1 MRKRPSPDWESS
13 SCPDVGLAVTAIAAV
28 NATPSAE
35 PHRRCNSLADGL
47 MPAAPNRIAPQGL
60 VRELARLVGPEHA
73 LEVPSASDYNR
84 DMSRRRG
91 IEGRADAVTLPGS
104 PEEVRAVLAWCYEH
118 DVPLTPR
125 GGGTGLTGGAAPV
138 QGGVVCSLERLRGV
152 RELDPAR
159 WRMFPEAGVHT
170 REVQRLAREH
180 GLFFAPD
187 PGAAEQSQ
195 IGGNV
200 ATNAGGPHALK
211 YGVTGSWVAGME
223 VVLAPGELVDIGG
236 WQAKDVAG
244 YDLRSLLVGSEG
256 TLGIIT
262 AVRLR
267 LLPAPEAALPVV
279 AFLSGREQGCAAVE
293 QILGSGLRPSVLD
306 FLEGDAL
313 TLLAAS
319 YPVGRGSGGRQS
331 VPAGSGFA
339 LIAEVDG
346 SREEAEAQRAALLE
360 ALEGLVVRVDEP
372 ADHAAL
378 WRWRDGVNGVLT
390 GVRGAKVSED
400 VVFPR
405 ERLAEGLERF
415 EQIAAAHGL
424 RSCSFGH
431 AGDGNVHATVLVDP
445 SRDEELDAADAI
457 GEELFG
463 LVVELGGSIAGEHG
477 VGWSKRGRLESQWP
491 RRAVELHEQIKGVF
505 DPKGL
510 LNPGK
515 KLARYPARSPLHKA
529 RKEAR

>member
-1 MRKRPSPDWESS
+1 M
-13 SCPDVGLAVTAIAAV
+13 
-28 NATPSAE
+28 
-35 PHRRCNSLADGL
+35 
-47 MPAAPNRIAPQGL
+47 
-60 VRELARLVGPEHA
+60 
-73 LEVPSASDYNR
+73 
-84 DMSRRRG
+84 
-91 IEGRADAVTLPGS
+91 
-104 PEEVRAVLAWCYEH
+104 
-118 DVPLTPR
+118 
-125 GGGTGLTGGAAPV
+125 
-138 QGGVVCSLERLRGV
+138 VCSLERLRRV
-152 RELDPAR
+152 RELDPSL
-159 WRMFPEAGVHT
+159 WRMFPEAGVRT

-200 ATNAGGPHALK
+200 ATNAGGPHAVK

-236 WQAKDVAG
+236 WAAKDVSG
-244 YDLRSLLVGSEG
+244 YDLRSLLIGSEG

-267 LLPAPEAALPVV
+267 LLPAPAAALPLVL
-279 AFLSGREQGCAAVE
+279 FLDGREEGCAAIA

-306 FLEGDAL
+306 FLEGEAV
-313 TLLAAS
+313 TLLAPS
-319 YPVGRGSGGRQS
+319 YPGSPGIGRRRRTRRRALRADRGGGRQPRGGGG
-331 VPAGSGFA
+331 PAA
-339 LIAEVDG
+339 
-346 SREEAEAQRAALLE
+346 RAA
-360 ALEGLVVRVDEP
+360 
-372 ADHAAL
+372 
-378 WRWRDGVNGVLT
+378 
-390 GVRGAKVSED
+390 RGARGPCSPGGRAPRRGRAVALAGRGQRRAHGRPRGEGERGRRVS
-400 VVFPR
+400 PR
-405 ERLAEGLERF
+405 
-415 EQIAAAHGL
+415 AARRGAASASSGSPLAHGL

-445 SRDEELDAADAI
+445 ARDEELDAADAV
-457 GEELFG
+457 GEELFE

-491 RRAVELHEQIKGVF
+491 RRAVELHEQIKGAF

-529 RKEAR
+529 RKEGR